1 MKQFLP
7 EENPNSINAYD
18 NTVWYTDLVLNELF
32 QAVRAEKPNSWIF
45 YSSDHGEHV
54 TGKGGAFHGDFQD
67 EVTHNSF
74 LVFPP
79 ASYYEAVVGK
89 VDAPLSQADIFAT
102 LLELMQVEP
111 VTPIDGL
118 SLLGDI
124 PEDRMRI
131 VTAFMKTLHNDP
143 RAALVFPDRRIW
155 EVDFERSNVRLADG
169 ESVIPYRQMD
179 KQYRQMFDRRINAGK
194 TSE

>member
-1 MKQFLP
+1 
-7 EENPNSINAYD
+7 
-18 NTVWYTDLVLNELF
+18 
-32 QAVRAEKPNSWIF
+32 
-45 YSSDHGEHV
+45 
-54 TGKGGAFHGDFQD
+54 
-67 EVTHNSF
+67 
-74 LVFPP
+74 
-79 ASYYEAVVGK
+79 
-89 VDAPLSQADIFAT
+89 
-102 LLELMQVEP
+102 MQVEP

-179 KQYRQMFDRRINAGK
+179 EQYRQMFDRRINAGK